1 MGTIPLEDYAVLY
14 ILFVFGQLRFRNYK
28 FTFLLRFHQISCG
41 RAAAPATI
49 LMMAVS
55 ASGTNI
61 DSANGTFI
69 TKMLLFQPHFCS
81 SQSSFC
87 PSFFARRAIRH
98 TILCVRRAP
107 KWCGPVRWWSG
118 PASSARSGLTE
129 GAPGLPAPCKPVA
142 TQYRKIERDIR
153 FIYCIVLYG
162 KFFK

>member
-1 MGTIPLEDYAVLY
+1 MGTIPLGGSAVLY

-28 FTFLLRFHQISCG
+28 FTFLLRFHQIFCATS
-41 RAAAPATI
+41 ASPATI
-49 LMMAVS
+49 LMMAES

-98 TILCVRRAP
+98 TVLCVVRA
-107 KWCGPVRWWSG
+107 WCGPVRWCRAG
-118 PASSARSGLTE
+118 SACSTE
-129 GAPGLPAPCKPVA
+129 RAPGLPAPCKPVA
-142 TQYRKIERDIR
+142 IQY
-153 FIYCIVLYG
+153 
-162 KFFK
+162 